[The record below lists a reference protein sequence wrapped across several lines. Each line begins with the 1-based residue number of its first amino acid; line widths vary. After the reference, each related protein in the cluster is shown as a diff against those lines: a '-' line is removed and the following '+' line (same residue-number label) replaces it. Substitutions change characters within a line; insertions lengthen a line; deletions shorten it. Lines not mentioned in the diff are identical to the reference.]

1 LRKKAVARTRDEELV
16 LRGVARAKEGDR
28 SAVHYLYARY
38 ADDIY
43 AYIHT
48 IVRDPHDAEDVTQSV
63 FTKLITSIRKY
74 EPQGVPFT
82 AWMLR
87 VARNAA
93 LDHLRAK
100 RLVPCEEIRLAD
112 EGSEHVRIDRC
123 RSIEQALS
131 RLPREQREVLVLRH
145 IAGMSPG
152 EIADR
157 LGKTEGAV
165 HALHHR
171 GRGALQ
177 EQLRELGAVPVT
189 ASA

>member
-16 LRGVARAKEGDR
+16 LRAVSRAKEGDR
-28 SAVHYLYARY
+28 SALHYLYARY
-38 ADDIY
+38 ADDVY
-43 AYIHT
+43 AYTQT
-48 IVRDPHDAEDVTQSV
+48 IVRDSHDAEDVTQSV
-63 FTKLITSIRKY
+63 FTKLITSIQKY

-82 AWMLR
+82 AWILR

-100 RLVPCEEIRLAD
+100 RLVPCEEIRMVD
-112 EGSEHVRIDRC
+112 EGSEYVRVDRS
-123 RSIEQALS
+123 RSIQQALS

-177 EQLRELGAVPVT
+177 EQLRQLGAVPVT
-189 ASA
+189 TPA

>member
-1 LRKKAVARTRDEELV
+1 M
-16 LRGVARAKEGDR
+16 
-28 SAVHYLYARY
+28 SALHYLYARY
-38 ADDIY
+38 ADDVHSY
-43 AYIHT
+43 VKS

-63 FTKLITSIRKY
+63 FTKLITAIDHY

-82 AWMLR
+82 AWILR

-100 RLVPCEEIRLAD
+100 RLVPCEDVRTAD
-112 EGSEHVRIDRC
+112 EGREQLRADHC
-123 RSIEQALS
+123 QSITQALR
-131 RLPREQREVLVLRH
+131 RLPREQRQVLVLRH
-145 IAGMSPG
+145 IAGLSPG
-152 EIADR
+152 EIADS